1 MNFNKKEV
9 ATKFKLNSYGSF
21 SNTQSFLRRVRTKR
35 WSDNL
40 KAYAEEGLNALRV
53 ATPKDTGKTADSWSY
68 DIRITNEKTT
78 ITWINDNRTDGM
90 TGPPIVVL
98 LYYGHAMPHG
108 GYCPP
113 NDFITPVMEPI
124 FKKIADD
131 AWKEL
136 TRK

>member
-1 MNFNKKEV
+1 MANVSNQGVIKV
-9 ATKFKLNSYGSF
+9 VTRGTYN
-21 SNTQSFLRRVRTKR
+21 NTQNWLKR
-35 WSDNL
+35 IMHRQWEHNL
-40 KAYAEEGLNALRV
+40 KKYAEEGLEALRV
-53 ATPKDTGKTADSWSY
+53 ATPKDTGTTADSWQY
-68 DIRITNEKTT
+68 EIRVTDEKTE
-78 ITWINDNRTDGM
+78 ITWINNNRTDGEN
-90 TGPPIVVL
+90 GPPIVVL

-136 TRK
+136 TKK

>member
-1 MNFNKKEV
+1 M
-9 ATKFKLNSYGSF
+9 FKLTSHGSF
-21 SNTQSFLRRVRTKR
+21 SNTQNFLRRAMTKR
-35 WSDNL
+35 WADNL
-40 KAYAEEGLNALRV
+40 KKYAEEGLSALRV

-68 DIRITNEKTT
+68 DIRITNEKTE
-78 ITWINDNRTDGM
+78 ITWINDNRTDGES
-90 TGPPIVVL
+90 GPPIVVL

>member
-1 MNFNKKEV
+1 MANVSNQGVIKV
-9 ATKFKLNSYGSF
+9 VTRGTYN
-21 SNTQSFLRRVRTKR
+21 NTQNWLKR
-35 WSDNL
+35 IMHRQWEHNL
-40 KAYAEEGLNALRV
+40 KKYAEEGLEALRV
-53 ATPKDTGKTADSWSY
+53 ATPKDTGKTADSWQY
-68 DIRITNEKTT
+68 EIRVTDEKTE
-78 ITWINDNRTDGM
+78 ITWINNNRTDGEN
-90 TGPPIVVL
+90 GPPIVVL

-136 TRK
+136 TKK

>member
-1 MNFNKKEV
+1 M
-9 ATKFKLNSYGSF
+9 FKLTSHGSF
-21 SNTQSFLRRVRTKR
+21 SNTQNFLRRVMSRR
-35 WSDNL
+35 WADNL
-40 KAYAEEGLNALRV
+40 KKYAEEGLSALRV

-68 DIRITNEKTT
+68 DIRITNEKTE
-78 ITWINDNRTDGM
+78 ITWINDNRTDGES
-90 TGPPIVVL
+90 GPPIVVL

>member
-1 MNFNKKEV
+1 M
-9 ATKFKLNSYGSF
+9 FKLTSHGSF
-21 SNTQSFLRRVRTKR
+21 SNTQNFLRRVRTKR

-40 KAYAEEGLNALRV
+40 KAFAEEGLSALRV

-78 ITWINDNRTDGM
+78 ITWINDNRTDGK

>member
-1 MNFNKKEV
+1 M
-9 ATKFKLNSYGSF
+9 FKLTSHGSF
-21 SNTQSFLRRVRTKR
+21 SNTQNFLRRIRTRR
-35 WSDNL
+35 WADNF
-40 KAYAEEGLNALRV
+40 KKYAEEGLSALRV

-68 DIRITNEKTT
+68 DIRITNEKTE
-78 ITWINDNRTDGM
+78 ITWINNNRTDGES
-90 TGPPIVVL
+90 GPPIVVL

>member
-1 MNFNKKEV
+1 M
-9 ATKFKLNSYGSF
+9 FKLSSHGSF
-21 SNTQSFLRRVRTKR
+21 SNTQNFLRRVRTRR
-35 WSDNL
+35 WADNL
-40 KAYAEEGLNALRV
+40 KKYAEQGVEALRV
-53 ATPKDTGKTADSWSY
+53 ATPKDTGKTADSWGY
-68 DIRITNEKTT
+68 IIRVTNEKTE
-78 ITWINDNRTDGM
+78 ITWINDNRTDGKN
-90 TGPPIVVL
+90 GPPIVVL

>member
-1 MNFNKKEV
+1 M
-9 ATKFKLNSYGSF
+9 FKLSSHGSF
-21 SNTQSFLRRVRTKR
+21 STTQSWLKRIRTRK
-35 WSDNL
+35 WEDHL
-40 KAYAEEGLNALRV
+40 KKFAEEGLSVLRV

-90 TGPPIVVL
+90 NGPPIVVL
-98 LYYGHAMPHG
+98 IYYGHVMPHG

-136 TRK
+136 SRK

>member
-1 MNFNKKEV
+1 MI
-9 ATKFKLNSYGSF
+9 KLVSHGSF
-21 SNTQSFLRRVRTKR
+21 KSTQNFLKR
-35 WSDNL
+35 IHNRDWEEHL
-40 KAYAEEGLNALRV
+40 KNFAEEGLSALRV
-53 ATPKDTGKTADSWSY
+53 ATPKDTGKTADSWRY
-68 DIRITNEKTT
+68 EIRVSNEKTE
-78 ITWINDNRTDGM
+78 ITWINDNLTDGEK
-90 TGPPIVVL
+90 GPPIVVL
-98 LYYGHAMPHG
+98 IYYGHAMPNG

>member
-1 MNFNKKEV
+1 M
-9 ATKFKLNSYGSF
+9 FKLTSHGSF
-21 SNTQSFLRRVRTKR
+21 SNTQNFLRRVRTRR
-35 WSDNL
+35 WADHL
-40 KAYAEEGLNALRV
+40 KGYAEEGLSALRV

-68 DIRITNEKTT
+68 DIRITNEKTE
-78 ITWINDNRTDGM
+78 ITWINDNRTDGES
-90 TGPPIVVL
+90 GPPIVVL
-98 LYYGHAMPHG
+98 IYYGHAMPHG

-113 NDFITPVMEPI
+113 NDFISPVMEPI

>member
-1 MNFNKKEV
+1 MANVSNQGVIKV
-9 ATKFKLNSYGSF
+9 VTRGTYN
-21 SNTQSFLRRVRTKR
+21 NTQKWLKR
-35 WSDNL
+35 IMHRQWEHNL
-40 KAYAEEGLNALRV
+40 KKYAEEGLEALRV
-53 ATPKDTGKTADSWSY
+53 ATPKDTGKTADSWQY
-68 DIRITNEKTT
+68 EIRVTDEKTE
-78 ITWINDNRTDGM
+78 ITWTNDNRTDGEN
-90 TGPPIVVL
+90 GPPIVVL

-136 TRK
+136 TKK

>member
-1 MNFNKKEV
+1 MGI
-9 ATKFKLNSYGSF
+9 TITSHGSF
-21 SNTQSFLRRVRTKR
+21 KNTQNWLKRIRQRR
-35 WSDNL
+35 WEQNL
-40 KAYAEEGLNALRV
+40 KKYAEEGLEALRV
-53 ATPKDTGKTADSWSY
+53 ATPKDTGKTSESWSY
-68 DIRITNEKTT
+68 DIRITNEKTE
-78 ITWINDNRTDGM
+78 IVWSNSNRTDGA

-98 LYYGHAMPHG
+98 IYYGHAMPKG

-136 TRK
+136 TKK

>member
-1 MNFNKKEV
+1 M
-9 ATKFKLNSYGSF
+9 FKLTSHGSF

-40 KAYAEEGLNALRV
+40 KAFAEEGLSALRV

-78 ITWINDNRTDGM
+78 ITWINDNRTDGK

>member
-1 MNFNKKEV
+1 M
-9 ATKFKLNSYGSF
+9 FKLNSYGSF

-40 KAYAEEGLNALRV
+40 KAFAEEGLSALRV

-78 ITWINDNRTDGM
+78 ITWINDNRTDGK

>member
-1 MNFNKKEV
+1 MIRL
-9 ATKFKLNSYGSF
+9 TSHGSF
-21 SNTQSFLRRVRTKR
+21 NSTQNWLKRIRRKE
-35 WSDNL
+35 WENNL
-40 KAYAEEGLNALRV
+40 KKYAEEGLSVLRV
-53 ATPKDTGKTADSWSY
+53 ATPKDTGKTADSWTY
-68 DIRITNEKTT
+68 DIQVTDEKTT
-78 ITWINDNRTDGM
+78 ITWINDNRTDGKN
-90 TGPPIVVL
+90 GPPIVVL

-136 TRK
+136 SKK

>member
-1 MNFNKKEV
+1 MI
-9 ATKFKLNSYGSF
+9 KLTSHGSF
-21 SNTQSFLRRVRTKR
+21 SSTQSWLRRIHNRRWEEHLKR
-35 WSDNL
+35 F
-40 KAYAEEGLNALRV
+40 AEEGLSALRV

-68 DIRITNEKTT
+68 DIRVTNEKTT
-78 ITWINDNRTDGM
+78 ITWINDNRTDGEN
-90 TGPPIVVL
+90 GPPIVVL
-98 LYYGHAMPHG
+98 IYYGHAMPHG

>member
-1 MNFNKKEV
+1 M
-9 ATKFKLNSYGSF
+9 FKLNSYGSF
-21 SNTQSFLRRVRTKR
+21 SNTQNFLRRVRTKR

-40 KAYAEEGLNALRV
+40 KSYAEEGLNALRV

-78 ITWINDNRTDGM
+78 ITWINDNRTDGK

>member
-1 MNFNKKEV
+1 MIRL
-9 ATKFKLNSYGSF
+9 TSHGSF
-21 SNTQSFLRRVRTKR
+21 NSTQNWLKRIRRKE
-35 WSDNL
+35 WENNL
-40 KAYAEEGLNALRV
+40 KKYAEEGLSVLRV
-53 ATPKDTGKTADSWSY
+53 ATPKDTGKTADSWTY
-68 DIRITNEKTT
+68 DIQVTDEKTT
-78 ITWINDNRTDGM
+78 ITWINDNRTDGKN
-90 TGPPIVVL
+90 GPPIVVL

-136 TRK
+136 SRK

>member
-1 MNFNKKEV
+1 M
-9 ATKFKLNSYGSF
+9 FKLSSHGSF
-21 SNTQSFLRRVRTKR
+21 SNTQNFLRRVRTRR
-35 WSDNL
+35 WADNL
-40 KAYAEEGLNALRV
+40 KKYAEQGVEALRV

-68 DIRITNEKTT
+68 VIRVTNEKTE
-78 ITWINDNRTDGM
+78 ITWINDNRTDGKN
-90 TGPPIVVL
+90 GPPIVVL

>member
-1 MNFNKKEV
+1 M
-9 ATKFKLNSYGSF
+9 FKLTSHGSF
-21 SNTQSFLRRVRTKR
+21 SNAQNFLRRAMSKR
-35 WSDNL
+35 WADNL
-40 KAYAEEGLNALRV
+40 KKYAEEGLSALRV

-68 DIRITNEKTT
+68 DIRITNEKTE
-78 ITWINDNRTDGM
+78 ITWINDNRTDGES
-90 TGPPIVVL
+90 GPPIVVL

-113 NDFITPVMEPI
+113 NDFISPVMEPI